1 MAQVDLT
8 IAGLGGQGSI
18 LAGTIL
24 GTAAVSYGGKCA
36 TQTQAYSSELRGGF
50 AATWVIISD
59 KPIVFPRVKTP
70 DILMAQ
76 AQDSIERFAD
86 TVKPGGLLI
95 IDSDMVHK
103 VPPKFDT
110 FYTIPGTS
118 IARNQIKAPITANII
133 MIGAL
138 CRASNILKRQ
148 PFEDAIADS
157 VPKGKEEMNL
167 KAFDMGFNQVTK
179 QNNT

>member
-18 LAGTIL
+18 MAGNIL
-24 GTAAVSYGGKCA
+24 GMAAVSYSGKYA

-70 DILMAQ
+70 DILIAQ

-95 IDSDMVHK
+95 VDADMVHK
-103 VPPKFDT
+103 VPTSFDT
-110 FYTIPGTS
+110 VYAIPGTS
-118 IARNQIKAPITANII
+118 IARNQIRTPITANII
-133 MIGAL
+133 MLGAL
-138 CRASNILKRQ
+138 CKVSNILERQ
-148 PFEDAIADS
+148 PLEKAIANS
-157 VPKGKEEMNL
+157 VPEGKQEMNL

-179 QNNT
+179 QNNI

>member
-1 MAQVDLT
+1 M
-8 IAGLGGQGSI
+8 
-18 LAGTIL
+18 
-24 GTAAVSYGGKCA
+24 GTAAVSYSGKYA

-70 DILMAQ
+70 DILIAQ

-95 IDSDMVHK
+95 IDSDMVQK
-103 VPPKFDT
+103 VPPSFDT
-110 FYTIPGTS
+110 VYAIPGTS

-133 MIGAL
+133 MLGAL
-138 CRASNILKRQ
+138 CKASNILERQ
-148 PFEDAIADS
+148 PLEDAIADS

-167 KAFDMGFNQVTK
+167 KAFDMGFNQVAK
-179 QNNT
+179 QNNKYSC